1 METNLSQTIDI
12 INDNAR
18 YDASVKEVLADKQVL
33 ARILKYSLEEFQDD
47 EIEDIMKCMDTP
59 VISKV
64 RMEPGQT
71 NLNKIEKTSE
81 EDSIPGEGKIFY
93 DIRFS
98 VFRGMEQIK
107 VLINIEAQKST
118 DENKLG
124 YQLDNRIIYYLSRMV
139 SSQKEV
145 EFVKSN
151 YNDLKHVR
159 SIWICMDSGDD
170 EDSINRI
177 CLSQET
183 VFGKEMPLSNL
194 DKMVGVIIRLRKN
207 EDAAESKNILIAM
220 LEELLKKDSSEVK
233 KQKLEEQ
240 YGLVMNDETGRRLD
254 VMCNLS
260 EVVMEKGIE
269 KGIEKRNRKGNRER
283 NTKGR
288 STP

>member
-107 VLINIEAQKST
+107 VL
-118 DENKLG
+118 
-124 YQLDNRIIYYLSRMV
+124 
-139 SSQKEV
+139 
-145 EFVKSN
+145 
-151 YNDLKHVR
+151 
-159 SIWICMDSGDD
+159 
-170 EDSINRI
+170 
-177 CLSQET
+177 
-183 VFGKEMPLSNL
+183 P
-194 DKMVGVIIRLRKN
+194 
-207 EDAAESKNILIAM
+207 
-220 LEELLKKDSSEVK
+220 
-233 KQKLEEQ
+233 
-240 YGLVMNDETGRRLD
+240 
-254 VMCNLS
+254 
-260 EVVMEKGIE
+260 
-269 KGIEKRNRKGNRER
+269 
-283 NTKGR
+283 
-288 STP
+288 